1 MVKIAAKIE
10 KRGDNKYR
18 LNVFAGYDPSGKQII
33 HRKTITVANVTEAKN
48 EYKLFAAD
56 VARGMVSLGGNM
68 SLHDFYQYWTE
79 NYALQNHEVRTLQ
92 RNAEIFT
99 RIDKHLG
106 AKQLA
111 KIEPK
116 HILEFYKALA
126 KPGEKM
132 PPGKKKK
139 KTEKKEETAKAI
151 SEASSAEQTKT
162 PKVLLSLS
170 GSTIQK
176 HHKLLSTLLNAAV
189 KWQLIFSNPC
199 SRVGAPK
206 AKPKKIPIL
215 TLEQTS
221 TFLAGLDGEPL
232 KYKLLAILALTT
244 GLRRGELMALEWEH
258 FDLKAKTLEVK
269 KSFVYLA
276 GPDKGLILK
285 DPKTEE
291 SQRIIAIPETLIELL
306 SQHKA
311 KQNEKRLKLGEK
323 WQSGVAEK
331 WKEHN
336 FVFTTWNGGPMHLD
350 SFGIWLD
357 KYLVKVDL
365 PHISPHSFR
374 HMAATFSLAAGKSLK
389 SVSSRLGHSRP
400 STTSDIYAHALK
412 TVDREIADQMNDLVE
427 AAKNKQTESQ
437 SSQKA

>member
-1 MVKIAAKIE
+1 MAAKIE

-18 LNVFAGYDPSGKQII
+18 LNVYAGYDPAGKQII
-33 HRKTITVANVTEAKN
+33 HRKTISAPNITEAKN

-56 VARGMVSLGGNM
+56 VARGIVSLGGNM

-79 NYALQNHEVRTLQ
+79 NYAAQHHEERTLQ
-92 RNAEIFT
+92 RNAEIFS

-116 HILEFYKALA
+116 HILEFYKALG
-126 KPGEKM
+126 KPGEKK

-139 KTEKKEETAKAI
+139 KAENTEEA
-151 SEASSAEQTKT
+151 ASSKATSEVETTEQNET

-189 KWQLIFSNPC
+189 KWQLVFSNPC
-199 SRVGAPK
+199 TRVGAPK

-221 TFLAGLDGEPL
+221 TFLAGLDSEPL

-244 GLRRGELMALEWEH
+244 GLRRGELLALQWSD
-258 FDLKAKTLEVK
+258 FDLKAKTLEVN

-291 SQRIIAIPETLIELL
+291 SQRTIAIPDTVIELL

-311 KQNEKRLKLGEK
+311 KQNAKRLKLGDK
-323 WQSGVAEK
+323 WQSGIAEK

-357 KYLVKVDL
+357 KYLVKIDL

-389 SVSSRLGHSRP
+389 SVSARLGHSRP

-427 AAKNKQTESQ
+427 AAKNKQSEVQ